1 MPLPILR
8 LILEKLF
15 PRLFFFFFLVIL
27 ARITSIFFSIYFCD
41 LRSNSDE
48 RYNFREKEP
57 VKFQRNRNISY
68 HVVLFLNIRDKFQ
81 ICSLLETLKS
91 NISFFLLRKI
101 DSIIKKKISLCKNYK
116 DTFLREFCSDSR
128 NSPRR
133 SEIRFLRS
141 SSNRS
146 WTSPWLSDP
155 D

>member
-15 PRLFFFFFLVIL
+15 PRLFFFFVIF

-81 ICSLLETLKS
+81 ICSLLETLK
-91 NISFFLLRKI
+91 IFFSFRLLREI

-116 DTFLREFCSDSR
+116 DTFLREFCPDSR
-128 NSPRR
+128 NYFTS
-133 SEIRFLRS
+133 SIRDSIS
-141 SSNRS
+141 SFILESKLDES
-146 WTSPWLSDP
+146 VA
-155 D
+155 

>member
-15 PRLFFFFFLVIL
+15 PRLFFFFVIF

-68 HVVLFLNIRDKFQ
+68 HVVLFLNIRDIFQ
-81 ICSLLETLKS
+81 ICSLLETLKPTFKRNLFCNKKNLTLQKLQRYIFTRILPRLS
-91 NISFFLLRKI
+91 YYYFTSSIR
-101 DSIIKKKISLCKNYK
+101 DSI
-116 DTFLREFCSDSR
+116 
-128 NSPRR
+128 
-133 SEIRFLRS
+133 S